1 MHMVRFHA
9 KTKEQAFKTLFSCV
23 LVTGLINFAAIVL
36 LHMVEAKEHVKILLA
51 TLLSICTWSWKSVA
65 KGFTKIRYW
74 AYLNCV
80 K

>member
-36 LHMVEAKEHVKILLA
+36 LHMVEGIRNMLRSCLQLCFQFVHGAGNLLLKDSQRFG
-51 TLLSICTWSWKSVA
+51 TGLI
-65 KGFTKIRYW
+65 
-74 AYLNCV
+74 
-80 K
+80 